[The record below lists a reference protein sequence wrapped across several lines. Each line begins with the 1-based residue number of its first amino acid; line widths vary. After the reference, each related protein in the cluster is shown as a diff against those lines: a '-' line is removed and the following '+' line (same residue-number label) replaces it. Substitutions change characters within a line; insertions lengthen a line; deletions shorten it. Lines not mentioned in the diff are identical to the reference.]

1 VSIADD
7 AEHEGSLPDGPKE
20 PCPDCGGKKCLQ
32 RYTDGHSFCFKCE
45 KVTGSVAQLK
55 GVVGGM
61 ERDYGDLLD
70 PGQQIDPWAPNAKRG
85 IKSDTRRKY
94 GTFTAG
100 HAGGPVVVYP
110 YYSQA
115 DELVAQ
121 KLRTAGKEFP
131 VLKGPGYTALND
143 CRLFGHHVYGDK
155 FDRQVVV
162 CEGEEDALAVGQEL
176 NFKVAVVSV
185 NGGAGNAAKSI
196 KANYLWLDRFADI
209 ILWFD
214 LDDEGQ
220 KAVKECAPLFK
231 VGKVRVAK
239 AFGFKADAKTPCKD
253 ASDIL
258 QAGRPGDIQTAVYS
272 AKAWRPSGIVNAKDN
287 REDAAAPKDEEG
299 AFKFHWPWLDVELTL
314 GPILPG
320 QVCYHVAGTGIGKST
335 AITTIELGIRDQGG
349 KVCHLSFEDT
359 RREAKMRFMVI
370 DVGKRLDIEPLD
382 DEAMMSLHDKSF
394 GGGWLELFDPE
405 TAEWTFSAI
414 ESYCYY
420 AVKALGCQVIGV
432 DPLSAI
438 AALIDGS
445 QDERKEL
452 DKISLFFAK
461 LAKELGVA
469 FQIGHHLSRPEGTAH
484 EEGAAT
490 SLNQVRGS
498 GGIANF
504 ATHVVGHER
513 NQQAEGDDFLLTQLR
528 SLKNRPRSKTG
539 PMCVLRYDMNTGRLT
554 ITKEKFPA
562 AGPAKGRGQQQAH
575 GGGGFTPDTGGGDY

>member
-1 VSIADD
+1 MSINEDGS
-7 AEHEGSLPDGPKE
+7 HEGSLPDGPKT

-32 RYTDGHSFCFKCE
+32 RYTDGHTYCFKCE
-45 KVTGSVAQLK
+45 KTTRAEGTTPLK
-55 GVVGGM
+55 VVGGM
-61 ERDYGDLLD
+61 DRDYGDLLD
-70 PGQQIDPWAPNAKRG
+70 PAQQVDPWAPRAKRG
-85 IKSDTRRKY
+85 LKADTLKKY
-94 GTFTAG
+94 GVFTAG
-100 HAGGPVVVYP
+100 HSGGPVVVYP

-131 VLKGPGYTALND
+131 VLKGPGYTALNE

-155 FDRQVVV
+155 YDRQVVV
-162 CEGEEDALAVGQEL
+162 WRARRTRWPWPKSWASRWPWCPSTAGQ
-176 NFKVAVVSV
+176 ATRPRASRPTTS
-185 NGGAGNAAKSI
+185 GSTASRI
-196 KANYLWLDRFADI
+196 SC
-209 ILWFD
+209 LWFD
-214 LDDEGQ
+214 LDEEGQ
-220 KAVKECAPLFK
+220 KAIAECAPLFK

-239 AFGFKADAKTPCKD
+239 AFGFKADTKTPCKD

-299 AFKFHWPWLDVELTL
+299 AFKFHWPWPDVEMTL

-335 AITTIELGIRDQGG
+335 ALTAIELGIRDQGG

-370 DVGKRLDIEPLD
+370 DAGKRLDIEPLD
-382 DEAMMSLHDKSF
+382 DERMMALHDQCF
-394 GGGWLELFDPE
+394 GKGWLELFDPE
-405 TAEWTFSAI
+405 TAEWTFTAI

-513 NQQAEGDDFLLTQLR
+513 NQQAEGQDFLLTQLR
-528 SLKNRPRSKTG
+528 PSRTARAPRRAPCACSGT
-539 PMCVLRYDMNTGRLT
+539 T
-554 ITKEKFPA
+554 
-562 AGPAKGRGQQQAH
+562 
-575 GGGGFTPDTGGGDY
+575 